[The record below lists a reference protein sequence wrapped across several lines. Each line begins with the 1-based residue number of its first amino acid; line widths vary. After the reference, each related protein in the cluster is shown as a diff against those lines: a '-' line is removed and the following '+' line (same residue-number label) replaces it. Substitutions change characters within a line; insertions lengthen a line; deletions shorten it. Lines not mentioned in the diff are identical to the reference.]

1 MFQNLKSNRCTRIN
15 KIFYFIR
22 LYFDYLFSSSIL
34 LFLCFFFLVVNDK
47 TDVCEKHAIHLYL
60 HVEDQGKSLKHC
72 AQDKRRKET
81 VLWALISHILLL
93 SLLDNSFYFVH
104 LLNKEELVA

>member
-1 MFQNLKSNRCTRIN
+1 MFQNLKANRCTRII
-15 KIFYFIR
+15 KF
-22 LYFDYLFSSSIL
+22 SIL
-34 LFLCFFFLVVNDK
+34 LDFTLITCFLLPSSFFCLFFFLVVNDK